1 MKSRSLCAQ
10 RKKAQRLPLGHCL
23 GTHTP
28 GPRTSGENWM
38 FFEADGCV
46 AGDRELLPCSA
57 AKPHNNGPYSRL
69 RLS

>member
-46 AGDRELLPCSA
+46 AGDRSA
-57 AKPHNNGPYSRL
+57 DRDANMFALGPEDIPPL
-69 RLS
+69 D